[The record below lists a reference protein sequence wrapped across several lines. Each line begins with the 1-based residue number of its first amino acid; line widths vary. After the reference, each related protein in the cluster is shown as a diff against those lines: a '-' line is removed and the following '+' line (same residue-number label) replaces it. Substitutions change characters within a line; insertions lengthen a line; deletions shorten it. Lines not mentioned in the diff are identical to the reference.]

1 MFGESLERACG
12 FCFSASLLS
21 CLSLMGYSEPNPVIR
36 SDRVLKDK
44 TLDRERGVS
53 VNCILSHCSLNSLQR

>member
-44 TLDRERGVS
+44 TLDRESEG
-53 VNCILSHCSLNSLQR
+53 CQ